1 MEEINMSRKVIENY
15 DLSCKHLFKKKA
27 GNAKYYYE
35 LKFDNTLDNDL
46 KEISKLYK
54 ENKKYKIFGMHTNLY
69 ITENGYNGLF
79 IDLNLKGA
87 KIKFDKEKEEFIVTS
102 NLTNSKLVNY
112 GMSLG
117 YDFSSLTGIPGMVG
131 AGVVGNS
138 SWVPPAKTYGEYVK
152 EIKVFDF
159 EEGKEK
165 IIIPDKEF
173 FSIRNS
179 FLKEANKNKTRFFIK
194 EIVLKAEYIG
204 EEAVKKKYLNQIN
217 KRRES
222 LKIGYTEGC
231 AGSIW
236 SNIDLK
242 QKTGKSFRE
251 IINENL
257 EFNINFNGA
266 RYSLNGGRFFTTD
279 IQTTDKDVAELFK
292 FTINKCKEI
301 YNIEPKKEMIILD
314 YDGEIDIDIFI
325 KRKIIME
332 QKKE

>member
-1 MEEINMSRKVIENY
+1 MKEINLSRKVLENY

-35 LKFDNTLDNDL
+35 LQFDNTLDNDL

-54 ENKKYKIFGMHTNLY
+54 LGKKYKIFGMHTNLY
-69 ITENGYNGLF
+69 ITEKGYDGLF
-79 IDLNLKGA
+79 IDISPKKA

-117 YDFSSLTGIPGMVG
+117 YDFASLTGIPGMVG
-131 AGVVGNS
+131 AGVIGNS

-152 EIKVFDF
+152 QIKVFDF
-159 EEGKEK
+159 EEEKEK
-165 IIIPDKEF
+165 IIIPNKDF
-173 FSIRNS
+173 FNVRNS
-179 FLKEANKNKTRFFIK
+179 FLKEANLIKTRYFIK
-194 EIVLKAEYIG
+194 EIVLKADYIG
-204 EEAVKKKYLNQIN
+204 EEKVRKKYYEQIN

-242 QKTGKSFRE
+242 QKIGKSFRE
-251 IINENL
+251 IINENSDS
-257 EFNINFNGA
+257 NIDFNGA

-279 IQTTDKDVAELFK
+279 AETTDKDVAKLFK
-292 FTINKCKEI
+292 FTINKCKER
-301 YNIEPKKEMIILD
+301 YGIEPKKEMINLD
-314 YDGEIDIDIFI
+314 YDGEINKNEFI
-325 KRKIIME
+325 LRNLK
-332 QKKE
+332 

>member
-1 MEEINMSRKVIENY
+1 MAVNENIEVKN
-15 DLSCKHLFKKKA
+15 STKQTKTKQP
-27 GNAKYYYE
+27 
-35 LKFDNTLDNDL
+35 
-46 KEISKLYK
+46 
-54 ENKKYKIFGMHTNLY
+54 KI
-69 ITENGYNGLF
+69 
-79 IDLNLKGA
+79 
-87 KIKFDKEKEEFIVTS
+87 DKEKEEFIVTS

-138 SWVPPAKTYGEYVK
+138 SWVPPAKNYGEYVK

-179 FLKEANKNKTRFFIK
+179 FLKEANKNKIRFFIK

-222 LKIGYTEGC
+222 LK
-231 AGSIW
+231 S
-236 SNIDLK
+236 
-242 QKTGKSFRE
+242 
-251 IINENL
+251 
-257 EFNINFNGA
+257 
-266 RYSLNGGRFFTTD
+266 D
-279 IQTTDKDVAELFK
+279 IQKDVQGLFGL
-292 FTINKCKEI
+292 
-301 YNIEPKKEMIILD
+301 IL
-314 YDGEIDIDIFI
+314 I
-325 KRKIIME
+325 
-332 QKKE
+332 